1 MIAGALDIIASVAFL
16 AAAAVSAVTVYV
28 ARKSLKESATVYLL
42 SAMVV
47 MTAVSVSNS
56 LEHLGITSALDP
68 FEDYLEVLLLPLL
81 TYMLFRMHSMGLAA
95 RAAREAQIVSR
106 LGTRLSESMAQMGEH
121 RLGMLQ
127 ALSAAVDARDHYT
140 AQHSMHV
147 ADYACAIGY
156 RLGMKDHLLL
166 FEQAGLL
173 HDIGKIGVPDHL
185 LLKPSRLTD
194 EEYGAIQRHVQES
207 AHIIEA
213 IPFLSEVVP
222 LVKYHHERWD
232 GMGYPDG
239 LAGEDIPRAAR
250 VLAVADAFDA
260 MTTDRPYRSAMS
272 VETARGYLLE
282 GRGTQFDPVAVDAML
297 QLIDDGIISVTPKAA
312 VA

>member
-1 MIAGALDIIASVAFL
+1 MMAGTLDILASIAFC

-28 ARKSLKESATVYLL
+28 ARRNLKESAAVYLFG
-42 SAMVV
+42 AMVV
-47 MTAVSVSNS
+47 MALVSISNA
-56 LEHLGITSALDP
+56 LEHLGITAAFDP
-68 FEDYLEVLLLPLL
+68 FEDYLEILSLPLL
-81 TYMLFRMHSMGLAA
+81 TYMLFRMHTQGLATKA
-95 RAAREAQIVSR
+95 DREREIVGR
-106 LGTRLSESMAQMGEH
+106 LGARLSESMAQMGEH

-127 ALSAAVDARDHYT
+127 ALSAAVDARDRYT

-156 RLGMKDHLLL
+156 RLGMKDQLLL

-194 EEYGAIQRHVQES
+194 EEYAIIKCHVRES
-207 AHIIEA
+207 AHIIETV
-213 IPFLSEVVP
+213 PFLSDVVP

-232 GMGYPDG
+232 GKGYPDG
-239 LAGEDIPRAAR
+239 LAGEEIPRAAR

-260 MTTDRPYRSAMS
+260 MTTDRPYRAAMS

-282 GRGTQFDPVAVDAML
+282 GRGTQFDPQAVNAMI
-297 QLIDDGIISVTPKAA
+297 QLIDDGIISVTEKAA